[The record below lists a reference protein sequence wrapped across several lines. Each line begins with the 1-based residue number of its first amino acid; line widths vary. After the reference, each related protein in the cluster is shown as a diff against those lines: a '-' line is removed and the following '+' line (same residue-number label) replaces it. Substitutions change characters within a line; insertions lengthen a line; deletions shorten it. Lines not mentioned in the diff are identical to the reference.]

1 MTDID
6 HFKEFNDRYGHAVG
20 DQVLQ
25 AVARSL
31 SSGLRATDLLCRY
44 GGEEFCILLPGL
56 DAKQAAEIAERL
68 RSEVERRAGPSVR
81 TSEGLNVTS
90 SFGVAELRGD
100 FADPAVLID
109 EADKALYVSKRGGR
123 NRVTISDPATAEA

>member
-6 HFKEFNDRYGHAVG
+6 HFKGI
-20 DQVLQ
+20 Q
-25 AVARSL
+25 RSL
-31 SSGLRATDLLCRY
+31 RARRRRPGSCKPLRVRSSGLRATDLLCRY

-109 EADKALYVSKRGGR
+109 EADKALYVEAG
-123 NRVTISDPATAEA
+123 AEPRDNLGSRHRRA

>member
-1 MTDID
+1 M
-6 HFKEFNDRYGHAVG
+6 
-20 DQVLQ
+20 
-25 AVARSL
+25 
-31 SSGLRATDLLCRY
+31 
-44 GGEEFCILLPGL
+44 
-56 DAKQAAEIAERL
+56 
-68 RSEVERRAGPSVR
+68 R

-109 EADKALYVSKRGGR
+109 EADKGSMCRSGGR